1 MRYSLN
7 DQDLMRGIIQKITRL
22 FFDHFNSLMTFTL
35 KIYSAFLSTSI
46 RYAKHRV
53 ENDIF
58 FKNDFLS
65 SYNKEIQQQKTKPEN
80 SNEVCFF
87 LYPIFYTYPK
97 LSRFI

>member
-7 DQDLMRGIIQKITRL
+7 DQDLMRGIIQKITQL

-58 FKNDFLS
+58 FKN
-65 SYNKEIQQQKTKPEN
+65 KEIQQQKTKQEN

-87 LYPIFYTYPK
+87 LYPIFYTYPE